1 MKPAGR
7 AWVIAG
13 VAIAI
18 WAVLGAFYDTSPHLG
33 WLPDYALGASTI
45 APAAFV
51 LLYTALGLLGGAKWW
66 QNDVGTNIVWLMI
79 ADFVDHA
86 FIFWAVLFNHG
97 ILNEPWQAWSYVGC
111 QFAAASIVTWRAV
124 IWLRGWR
131 KEPPMLAR
139 VRELEAEIAALRAGE
154 S

>member
-7 AWVIAG
+7 AWIIAG

-18 WAVLGAFYDTSPHLG
+18 WTALGAFFDTSTHLG

-45 APAAFV
+45 VPLAFV
-51 LLYTALGLLGGAKWW
+51 LLYTVLGFLGGAKWW

-79 ADFVDHA
+79 ADTVDHA
-86 FIFWAVLFNHG
+86 FIFWAVLFNGG
-97 ILNEPWQAWSYVGC
+97 ILNQPWQAWAYIGC
-111 QFAAASIVTWRAV
+111 QFAAAAIVAWRAV

-131 KEPPMLAR
+131 KEPPLLAR
-139 VRELEAEIAALRAGE
+139 IRELEAEIAALRAGE